1 MQNEL
6 RKNTAVRSP
15 KGFPNRGVCVKIE
28 LMRNNLKT
36 QDQCTVR
43 ERNGQLVF
51 AVNSE
56 ILLPENAPVRLTSA
70 QLEELDYKD
79 LYRAYSP
86 RGRKSK
92 VDPRVLFKV
101 VAYGYQCGIWSSRK
115 LEEACRYRVD
125 FMWLLEEEPVPDH
138 ATFARFRK
146 RCANVIEGLFYQY
159 VQLLE
164 KQGETDHETVFIDGT
179 KLESCA
185 GRYTFCWRGS
195 VEKKLQKVQEKVKA
209 LTELDSL
216 EDLELLLAKSEAC
229 IDFVSGKGRRKSE
242 EQRRWETLDGLRQ
255 RWKECEESLHIMG
268 DDRNSY
274 AKTDPDATFMRMKE
288 DHMRNGQLKPA
299 YNVQIAVNSE
309 YITGLEV
316 FSNRTDFGTLVPF
329 LSRMQMMQQ
338 AKYKEVT
345 ADAGYESLEN
355 YLFLEQ
361 NGQTSFIKPTN
372 YEAKKTAKY
381 RKQIGRIEN
390 MRYDAE
396 EDVFLCA
403 EGRRL
408 SLRRESTEL
417 KNGQYITTAWYR
429 CEDCRNCPQREACC
443 KAKDPEQPKELIL
456 RKTFW
461 EKRAVSQANITSER
475 GIYLRMCRSVQVEG
489 AFALLK
495 NDFGFRR
502 FLTRGRANVRTEFF
516 FLSLAFNLKKLW
528 MKRENGRL
536 QTHLSDIQAA

>member
-70 QLEELDYKD
+70 QLEELDYRE

-138 ATFARFRK
+138 ATLARFRK

-179 KLESCA
+179 KIESCA

-209 LTELDSL
+209 LAELDSL
-216 EDLELLLAKSEAC
+216 EDLELLLEKSEAD

-242 EQRRWETLDGLRQ
+242 EQRQWETLDVLRQ
-255 RWKECEESLHIMG
+255 RWKECEESLRIMG

-316 FSNRTDFGTLVPF
+316 FSNRTDLGTLVPF

-475 GIYLRMCRSVQVEG
+475 GIYLRMCRSIQVEG

-516 FLSLAFNLKKLW
+516 FLSLVFNLKKLW